1 MTRPSGASARRWVA
15 MGGRGVETVAA
26 AMSWTL
32 ALLLQHPAVLADVVD
47 EARGFMP
54 GPDGSVPAL
63 PRLSACIDEALRLFP
78 PAHSVGRRAI
88 ADVDVGGFFVPQ
100 GSVVLLSLV
109 AMHRRADLWPEP
121 ARFDPDR
128 FVTTPRPAGYLP
140 FGVGLRGC
148 IGHHMALL
156 EARVCL
162 AVFLQRVAWTPTSTT
177 LPPCDT
183 VITIRPRGGLWV
195 HGRRRA
201 VEG

>member
-121 ARFDPDR
+121 ARFDP
-128 FVTTPRPAGYLP
+128 TA
-140 FGVGLRGC
+140 
-148 IGHHMALL
+148 
-156 EARVCL
+156 
-162 AVFLQRVAWTPTSTT
+162 S
-177 LPPCDT
+177 
-183 VITIRPRGGLWV
+183 
-195 HGRRRA
+195 
-201 VEG
+201 